1 ETRSSRPPDAAPTRV
16 SSSRFRERRTGVTSR
31 GGKPGRPVPELPE
44 VETIV
49 RELAPRLEGYRIARA
64 RLAKTDVLRRVS
76 KPRLLRT
83 LRGNT
88 IEEVIRRAKHAVFR
102 LASGHRLVV
111 QPPMAGSLIVHQ
123 RRLTKDEAKYA
134 VLTCPLEDGRL
145 FVYRDVRRLGTVWLL
160 DESGWAAYTGRL
172 GPEPL
177 DETFTPFVFAERL
190 KGTRAA
196 IKKAIM
202 DQRRVAGVGNI
213 YANEALF
220 QAGIDPS
227 KPTSKLSI
235 DECAR
240 IHAAV
245 TGVLERA
252 VKSSGTT
259 VRDYRTGTG
268 EEGRFQFELKVYGRG
283 GEPCVQCGKKLVTT
297 HTIDL
302 RATTFCPNCQR

>member
-1 ETRSSRPPDAAPTRV
+1 
-16 SSSRFRERRTGVTSR
+16 
-31 GGKPGRPVPELPE
+31 VPELPE

-49 RELAPRLEGYRIARA
+49 RELAPRLEGHRIARA
-64 RLAKTDVLRRVS
+64 RLAKSDVLRRVS

-88 IEEVIRRAKHAVFR
+88 VEEVSRRAKHAVLR
-102 LASGHRLVV
+102 LGSGHRLVV
-111 QPPMAGSLIVHQ
+111 QPRMTGSLIVYD
-123 RRLTKDEAKYA
+123 RRLTKDESRYA
-134 VLTCPLEDGRL
+134 VLICTLEDGRL
-145 FVYRDVRRLGTVWLL
+145 FVYRDVRRLGNVWLL
-160 DESGWAAYTGRL
+160 DEKGWTAYTGRL

-177 DETFTPFVFAERL
+177 ADTFTPFVFAERL
-190 KGTRAA
+190 RGTRAA

-220 QAGIDPS
+220 EAGIDPS
-227 KPTSKLSI
+227 KPTNKLSL
-235 DECAR
+235 DEFAR
-240 IHAAV
+240 LHAAV
-245 TGVLERA
+245 TDVLARA
-252 VKSSGTT
+252 VNSSGTT

-283 GEPCVQCGKKLVTT
+283 GEACVTCGKKLVTT

>member
-1 ETRSSRPPDAAPTRV
+1 
-16 SSSRFRERRTGVTSR
+16 
-31 GGKPGRPVPELPE
+31 VPELPE

-49 RELAPRLEGYRIARA
+49 RELAPRLEGFKIARA

-83 LRGNT
+83 LTGNAF
-88 IEEVIRRAKHAVFR
+88 EEVSRRAKHAVFR

-111 QPPMAGSLIVHQ
+111 QPRMTGSLVVYD
-123 RRLTKDEAKYA
+123 RALTRDEAKYA
-134 VLTCPLEDGRL
+134 VLICTLEDGRL
-145 FVYRDVRRLGTVWLL
+145 FVYSDVRRLGTVWLL
-160 DESGWAAYTGRL
+160 DDRGWEAYTRRI

-190 KGTRAA
+190 QGTRTA

-220 QAGIDPS
+220 QAGLDPS
-227 KPTSKLSI
+227 KPTSDLSL
-235 DECAR
+235 DEFAR
-240 IHAAV
+240 LHAAV
-245 TGVLERA
+245 TDVLERA
-252 VKSSGTT
+252 VRSSGTT

-283 GEPCVQCGKKLVTT
+283 GERCITCGKKLVTT

>member
-1 ETRSSRPPDAAPTRV
+1 M
-16 SSSRFRERRTGVTSR
+16 
-31 GGKPGRPVPELPE
+31 PELPE

-64 RLAKTDVLRRVS
+64 RLAKTDVLRKVS

-111 QPPMAGSLIVHQ
+111 QPRMTGSLVVYD
-123 RRLTKDEAKYA
+123 RPLTKEEKKYA
-134 VLTCPLEDGRL
+134 VLTCTLEDARL
-145 FVYRDVRRLGTVWLL
+145 LVYGDVRRLGTVWLL
-160 DESGWAAYTGRL
+160 DEKGWAAYTDRI

-177 DETFTPFVFAERL
+177 EDTFTPFVFADRL
-190 KGTRAA
+190 QGTRAA

-213 YANEALF
+213 YANEALYE
-220 QAGIDPS
+220 AGIDPS
-227 KPTSKLSI
+227 KPTNKLSL
-235 DECAR
+235 DEFAR
-240 IHAAV
+240 LHAAV
-245 TGVLERA
+245 TSVLERA
-252 VKSSGTT
+252 VDSSGTT

-268 EEGRFQFELKVYGRG
+268 DRGRFQFELKVYGRG
-283 GEPCVQCGKKLVTT
+283 GEPCVTCGKKLVTT

>member
-1 ETRSSRPPDAAPTRV
+1 M
-16 SSSRFRERRTGVTSR
+16 
-31 GGKPGRPVPELPE
+31 PELPE

-49 RELAPRLEGYRIARA
+49 RELAPRLEGHRIARA
-64 RLAKTDVLRRVS
+64 RLAKSDVLRRVS
-76 KPRLLRT
+76 KPRLLRI
-83 LRGNT
+83 LKGNT
-88 IEEVIRRAKHAVFR
+88 VEEVSRRAKHAVLR
-102 LASGHRLVV
+102 LRSGHRLVV
-111 QPPMAGSLIVHQ
+111 QPRMTGSLIVHD
-123 RRLTKDEAKYA
+123 RPLTKDESRYA
-134 VLTCPLEDGRL
+134 VLICTLEDGRL
-145 FVYRDVRRLGTVWLL
+145 FVYRDVRRLGNVWLL
-160 DESGWAAYTGRL
+160 DEKGWAAYTDRL

-177 DETFTPFVFAERL
+177 DDTFTPFVFAERL
-190 KGTRAA
+190 RGTRAA

-220 QAGIDPS
+220 EAGIDPS
-227 KPTSKLSI
+227 KPTNRLSL
-235 DECAR
+235 EQFAR
-240 IHAAV
+240 LHAAV

-283 GEPCVQCGKKLVTT
+283 GEPCVACGKQLVTT
-297 HTIDL
+297 HAIDL

>member
-1 ETRSSRPPDAAPTRV
+1 M
-16 SSSRFRERRTGVTSR
+16 
-31 GGKPGRPVPELPE
+31 PELPE

-83 LRGNT
+83 LKGNT

-102 LASGHRLVV
+102 LSSGHRLIV
-111 QPPMAGSLIVHQ
+111 QPRMTGSLVVYD
-123 RRLTKDEAKYA
+123 RALTRDETKYA
-134 VLTCPLEDGRL
+134 VLTCTIDDGRL
-145 FVYRDVRRLGTVWLL
+145 LVYRDVRRLGTVWLV
-160 DESGWAAYTGRL
+160 DEKGWDAYTRRL

-177 DETFTPFVFAERL
+177 EETFTPFVFAERL

-220 QAGIDPS
+220 EAGIDPS
-227 KPTSKLSI
+227 KPTDKLS
-235 DECAR
+235 
-240 IHAAV
+240 
-245 TGVLERA
+245 
-252 VKSSGTT
+252 TT

-268 EEGRFQFELKVYGRG
+268 ESGRFQFELKVYGRG
-283 GEPCVQCGKKLVTT
+283 GEPCVTCRTKLVTT

-302 RATTFCPNCQR
+302 RATTFCPRCQR

>member
-1 ETRSSRPPDAAPTRV
+1 M
-16 SSSRFRERRTGVTSR
+16 
-31 GGKPGRPVPELPE
+31 PELPE

-49 RELAPRLEGYRIARA
+49 RELAPRLEGFRIARA

-76 KPRLLRT
+76 KPRLLKT
-83 LRGNT
+83 LKGNAF
-88 IEEVIRRAKHAVFR
+88 EEVTRRAKHAVFR
-102 LASGHRLVV
+102 LTSGHRLVV
-111 QPPMAGSLIVHQ
+111 QPRMTGSLVVYD

-134 VLTCPLEDGRL
+134 VLTCTLEDHRL

-160 DESGWAAYTGRL
+160 DDAAWAAYTGRI

-177 DETFTPFVFAERL
+177 DETFTPFVFAQRL
-190 KGTRAA
+190 AGTRSA

-227 KPTSKLSI
+227 KPTNKLSL
-235 DECAR
+235 EEFAR
-240 IHAAV
+240 LHAAV
-245 TGVLERA
+245 TDVLRRA
-252 VKSSGTT
+252 VDSSGTT
-259 VRDYRTGTG
+259 VRDYRTGVG
-268 EEGRFQFELKVYGRG
+268 EPGRFQFELKVYGRG
-283 GEPCVQCGKKLVTT
+283 GEPCVTCGRKLVTT